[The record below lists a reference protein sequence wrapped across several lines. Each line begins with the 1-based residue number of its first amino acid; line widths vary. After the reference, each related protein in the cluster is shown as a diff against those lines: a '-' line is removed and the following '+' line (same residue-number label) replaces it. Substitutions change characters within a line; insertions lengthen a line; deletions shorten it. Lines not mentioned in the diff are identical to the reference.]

1 MLSMCG
7 KRKGGQDNHGN
18 GDVFPLAL
26 IGGNPVASAAAYRP
40 VDHRINLEELYRA
53 PEGLGKDSIPSSLHY
68 FCELA
73 CFVCLL
79 FPPHKFFSPFPSGL
93 VKLL

>member
-1 MLSMCG
+1 APLMLSMCG

-40 VDHRINLEELYRA
+40 VDHVLERIPYH
-53 PEGLGKDSIPSSLHY
+53 LHSTT
-68 FCELA
+68 FA
-73 CFVCLL
+73 
-79 FPPHKFFSPFPSGL
+79 S
-93 VKLL
+93 